1 MTETETAPATPPHRT
16 WTRWL
21 YPTLAVTGIAVGIF
35 VIVAGAYLLF
45 VQPNSGHSAQ
55 PDCCKSM
62 EADMKKMMDD
72 PNMPMKKM
80 MDDPNMPIN
89 KPSMPPM
96 QSMPPSMPPMSP
108 MPSMSPAP
116 GVPMPTRTP

>member
-1 MTETETAPATPPHRT
+1 MTETAPAASPRPKRA
-16 WTRWL
+16 RWL

-45 VQPNSGHSAQ
+45 VNPSSGHSAQ

-80 MDDPNMPIN
+80 MADPKMP
-89 KPSMPPM
+89 MT
-96 QSMPPSMPPMSP
+96 SMPPSMPPMSP
-108 MPSMSPAP
+108 GMSPTP
-116 GVPMPTRTP
+116 GMSPMPGMPAPTHTP

>member
-1 MTETETAPATPPHRT
+1 MTEEPMTETAPATPPHPT

-35 VIVAGAYLLF
+35 VIFAGVYLLF
-45 VQPNSGHSAQ
+45 GHPGSGHPAQ
-55 PDCCKSM
+55 ADCCQSM

-72 PNMPMKKM
+72 PKMPM
-80 MDDPNMPIN
+80 N
-89 KPSMPPM
+89 KPP
-96 QSMPPSMPPMSP
+96 MPPMSP

-116 GVPMPTRTP
+116 GTSPMPSMPAPTHTP

>member
-1 MTETETAPATPPHRT
+1 MTDTAPTTPPTRT

-45 VQPNSGHSAQ
+45 VHPSSGHSAQ

-72 PNMPMKKM
+72 PKMPM
-80 MDDPNMPIN
+80 N
-89 KPSMPPM
+89 KPSM
-96 QSMPPSMPPMSP
+96 QPSMPPMSP
-108 MPSMSPAP
+108 MPSMPPTPGMSPMP
-116 GVPMPTRTP
+116 SMPTRTP

>member
-1 MTETETAPATPPHRT
+1 MTETETAPAAPPHRT

-72 PNMPMKKM
+72 PKMPM
-80 MDDPNMPIN
+80 N
-89 KPSMPPM
+89 KPSM
-96 QSMPPSMPPMSP
+96 PMSP
-108 MPSMSPAP
+108 MPSANPGPGMSPVPSAP
-116 GVPMPTRTP
+116 APTP

>member
-1 MTETETAPATPPHRT
+1 MTDTAPANPPTRT

-45 VQPNSGHSAQ
+45 VHPSSGPAAQ
-55 PDCCKSM
+55 QDCCKSM

-72 PNMPMKKM
+72 PKMPM
-80 MDDPNMPIN
+80 N
-89 KPSMPPM
+89 KPSMPAMPSM
-96 QSMPPSMPPMSP
+96 SPMPPSMSP
-108 MPSMSPAP
+108 MPSM
-116 GVPMPTRTP
+116 PMPSRTP